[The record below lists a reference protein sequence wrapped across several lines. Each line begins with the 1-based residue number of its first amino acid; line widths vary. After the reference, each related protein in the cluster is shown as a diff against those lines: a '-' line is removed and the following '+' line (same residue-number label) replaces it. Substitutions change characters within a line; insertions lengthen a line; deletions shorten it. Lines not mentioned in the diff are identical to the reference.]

1 MDPRRQRRIQRY
13 GWDLAV
19 EAYEALW
26 QAPLAPAQAKLLERA
41 SLAPGERVLDVAAG
55 TGFVTFAAARSVGKD
70 GLAVGVDLSGQMVET
85 ARRRADVRR
94 IGNVHFE
101 RMDAARL
108 ELPDAGF
115 DVALCAMGLMYTTDP
130 VQALREMRRV
140 LRPRGRVAV
149 SAWGEP
155 SRCGLDAAF
164 AAVRAEM
171 KSDDLPGFIG
181 LGKGEDLALA
191 CREAGFAQEETHRVA
206 STLDFAGDDEAC
218 DAAFLGGAIALAWSR
233 QGDAERARIR
243 ARFLEAISPWRRG
256 RGYEV
261 PAEFVIA
268 SAVAPG
274 QSRSHHHEG
283 SIDA

>member
-55 TGFVTFAAARSVGKD
+55 TGFVTFAAARSVGND
-70 GLAVGVDLSGQMVET
+70 GLAVGVDLSGRMVET
-85 ARRRADVRR
+85 ARLRADVRR

-115 DVALCAMGLMYTTDP
+115 DVALCAMGLMYTASP

-140 LRPRGRVAV
+140 LRPRGRVVV

-243 ARFLEAISPWRRG
+243 TRFLEAISPWRRG
-256 RGYEV
+256 RGYAV

-283 SIDA
+283 SIDP

>member
-26 QAPLAPAQAKLLERA
+26 QAPLAQAQAKLLERA
-41 SLAPGERVLDVAAG
+41 ALAPGERVLDVAAG
-55 TGFVTFAAARSVGKD
+55 TGFVTFAAARAVGAD
-70 GLAVGVDLSGQMVET
+70 GLAVGVDISGLMVET

-94 IGNVHFE
+94 IGNIRFE

-108 ELPDAGF
+108 TLPDAEF
-115 DVALCAMGLMYTTDP
+115 DVALCAMGLMYATDP

-140 LRPRGRVAV
+140 LRPRGRIAV

-164 AAVRAEM
+164 AAVRAELR
-171 KSDDLPGFIG
+171 SDDLPGFIG

-191 CREAGFAQEETHRVA
+191 CREAGFERVESHRVEA
-206 STLDFAGDDEAC
+206 TIDFAGDDEAC
-218 DAAFLGGAIALAWSR
+218 DAAFRAGAIALAWSR

-243 ARFLEAISPWRRG
+243 ARYLEAISRWRRG
-256 RGYEV
+256 RGYAV

-268 SAVAPG
+268 GARVPG
-274 QSRSHHHEG
+274 KAHSHQQEKE
-283 SIDA
+283 